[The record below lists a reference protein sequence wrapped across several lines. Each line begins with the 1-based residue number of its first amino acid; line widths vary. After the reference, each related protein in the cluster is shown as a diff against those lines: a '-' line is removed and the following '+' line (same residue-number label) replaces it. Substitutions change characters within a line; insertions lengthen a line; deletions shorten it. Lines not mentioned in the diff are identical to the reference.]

1 MDLTPR
7 RTPLSARRPGV
18 TEGDRHRMA
27 LRADGP
33 AFVRAPITYGRLAK
47 KRGLIRMVNVRCF
60 PETFTQMSLA
70 RQKLAFG
77 EDLMEMLTR
86 LGERLKRKKANYDIA
101 GLMADVREIIGA
113 W

>member
-1 MDLTPR
+1 
-7 RTPLSARRPGV
+7 
-18 TEGDRHRMA
+18 MA